1 MKCCPDWNRPVFPRG
16 DGAGGRL
23 AGRRGRD
30 RRADTR
36 KASGTSPGL
45 SRGQRGRLTAAEERR
60 ASHLRL
66 GSASPPRSCT
76 ARGGRRL
83 GLDRKTS
90 KGKRK
95 RESGPS
101 RPRPRRTDAVT
112 GGRGRPGEAGRGRG
126 RPAEGP
132 GGRDD
137 RGRGSLWRPACL
149 SAGGR
154 PGGQLLP
161 GRGGAAAAAAQTSL
175 GHETLL
181 GASASGCGGGG
192 ETARTE
198 GVRTHTSLRVRSKA
212 RGQPALAVSLP
223 PGLQRHLEVA

>member
-1 MKCCPDWNRPVFPRG
+1 MLPGREPPRVSPRG
-16 DGAGGRL
+16 WGWGRL
-23 AGRRGRD
+23 AGRRGRG

-66 GSASPPRSCT
+66 GSASPPEAARQGGEGGWGWT
-76 ARGGRRL
+76 ERPPRARGSASPGR
-83 GLDRKTS
+83 
-90 KGKRK
+90 
-95 RESGPS
+95 
-101 RPRPRRTDAVT
+101 A
-112 GGRGRPGEAGRGRG
+112 GRGPGEQTRSQGAGGGRG

-154 PGGQLLP
+154 PSGQLLP